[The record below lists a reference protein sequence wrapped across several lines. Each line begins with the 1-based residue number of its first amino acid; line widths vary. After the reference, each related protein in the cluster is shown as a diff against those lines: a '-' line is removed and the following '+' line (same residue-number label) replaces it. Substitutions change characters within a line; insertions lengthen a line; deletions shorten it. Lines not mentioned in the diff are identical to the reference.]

1 MKTIRLDHDIVIEL
15 GDKDPERVGP
25 RGACPGHCYLGG
37 TISSSLHE
45 TCHCG
50 SQTCHHEDSPR
61 EFNIAV
67 DAVESFLLA
76 MAVAGVD
83 VESPAVTE
91 ALETVLDKMSERYDT

>member
-1 MKTIRLDHDIVIEL
+1 MKTIRLSHDIVIEL
-15 GDKDPERVGP
+15 GDEDPES
-25 RGACPGHCYLGG
+25 PGHCYLGG

-50 SQTCHHEDSPR
+50 LQDCRHEDSPR
-61 EFNIAV
+61 DFNIAM

-76 MAVAGVD
+76 LAVAGVD
-83 VESPAVTE
+83 VESPAATE